1 LDVELKTIIN
11 IITDQY
17 EGRERVTPDT
27 VYSSP
32 HIDPLD
38 APEIMINLEEA
49 LDVEVTEEDYES
61 CLTVNDLYVRLSG
74 KKVAA

>member
-1 LDVELKTIIN
+1 MDVELETIIK
-11 IITDQY
+11 IITGQY

-27 VYSSP
+27 VYSAL

-61 CLTVNDLYVRLSG
+61 CRTVNDLYVRLSG